1 MIQTT
6 NFIEE
11 LKKQKLEA
19 EVLLSSKRIYLNIS
33 PADFKE
39 AFVLGCEIEM
49 LKRGIKKPFLVDDR
63 NKEVINQL
71 YYYIKGSDTFKGDL
85 NKSILLSG
93 AIGTGKTVMI
103 NSLCNIIEAGSN
115 KVITRMHAKKMDEMI
130 KTNENGFYDQRPLF
144 IDDLGREPKEAN
156 SYGNKSEPL
165 IDLVSVRYDLGAWT
179 FATTNFKKETLS
191 EFYGAA
197 IVDRFN
203 EMFNTLIIIGESRR

>member
-130 KTNENGFYDQRPLF
+130 KTNEKGFYDQRPLF

>member
-33 PADFKE
+33 PDDFKE

-71 YYYIKGSDTFKGDL
+71 YYYIKGSNSFKGDL

-115 KVITRMHAKKMDEMI
+115 KVITRMHSKKMNEMI
-130 KTNENGFYDQRPLF
+130 KNSEKGFYDQRPLF

-165 IDLVSVRYDLGAWT
+165 IDLISVRYDLGAWT
-179 FATTNFKKETLS
+179 FATTNFNNKTLT

-197 IVDRFN
+197 IIDRFN